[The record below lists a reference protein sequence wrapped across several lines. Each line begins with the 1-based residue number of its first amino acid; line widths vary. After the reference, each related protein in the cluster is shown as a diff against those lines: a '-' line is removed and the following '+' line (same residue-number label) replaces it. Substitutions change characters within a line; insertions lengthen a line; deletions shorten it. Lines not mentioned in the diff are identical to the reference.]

1 MLVRYKKREESCRG
15 LSPVVAHSSLLLGTN
30 LFSEKVLMEK
40 LFLKLDLFLAFYP
53 IFMFEDLLRF
63 GLKY

>member
-1 MLVRYKKREESCRG
+1 MSL
-15 LSPVVAHSSLLLGTN
+15 VVASSSLPLGTN

-40 LFLKLDLFLAFYP
+40 LFLELDLFLVYDS
-53 IFMFEDLLRF
+53 ILMFEDLLRF